1 MLKDGML
8 KDDLLYVFQRL
19 YEKEKLTKE
28 EYHVAVRVILRQQY
42 QRGGLVAQARDDGGS
57 EADAR

>member
-1 MLKDGML
+1 MLKDRML

-28 EYHVAVRVILRQQY
+28 EYCVAVRIILRQQY
-42 QRGGLVAQARDDGGS
+42 QRGGLAVQAQDDGGA
-57 EADAR
+57 EADAQ